1 MALSLQK
8 ASLWKRISAF
18 LFDIILTIT
27 LAVGIAFAVSAI
39 LGYDAIE
46 AELAACTAKYEEQYG
61 VSFEISN
68 EEFEKLT
75 EEQKAE
81 RDKLLQEV
89 ATAITKDA
97 DYIRLSNMLF
107 YMTLAI
113 AGTSAFLA
121 VLIWQFLIP
130 LLFGYGQTLGKKIFG
145 ICVMRTGHV
154 KATNPVLFI
163 RAMVG
168 VYAIETMFPVL
179 IVIMIVFGA
188 LGVVGLFTLLLFL
201 GLELFVMITT
211 KTNSAVHDLLCDTVV
226 VDFAGQMIF
235 DCEADRDR
243 FLEEEKNSVLDSSD
257 RV

>member
-1 MALSLQK
+1 MALTLQK
-8 ASLWKRISAF
+8 ASLWKRVSAF

-27 LAVGIAFAVSAI
+27 LAVGISFAVSAI
-39 LGYDAIE
+39 LGYDAISND
-46 AELAACTAKYEEQYG
+46 LAACQAKYEEQYG

-81 RDKLLQEV
+81 RDTLLQEV

-113 AGTSAFLA
+113 VGLSAFLA

-130 LLFGYGQTLGKKIFG
+130 LFFGYGQTLGKKIFG
-145 ICVMRTGHV
+145 ICVMRTGYV

-168 VYAIETMFPVL
+168 VYAIETMFPIL
-179 IVIMIVFGA
+179 IFIMILFGA
-188 LGVVGLFTLLLFL
+188 LGTIGLITLLLFL

-226 VDFAGQMIF
+226 VDFANQMIF
-235 DCEADRDR
+235 DNEADRDR
-243 FLEEEKNSVLDSSD
+243 FLEEENNSVLDSSN
-257 RV
+257 